1 MITVNIDKQS
11 SIATL
16 VPHGAL
22 SKDDFTSIS
31 NTIDPYIEEN
41 GHLSGLVIHTKDFPG
56 WDSFGALTAHLKFVK
71 QHHTEID
78 RVALSTDSKTGNVA
92 ESLANHFVKA
102 EVKTFS
108 FDDVDAAKHWASE
121 KHQAVK
127 N

>member
-71 QHHTEID
+71 QHHT
-78 RVALSTDSKTGNVA
+78 DSKTGNVA